1 MTTAVL
7 IGVVAV
13 LAVAFVYELK
23 AQARLEKEKREA
35 MQKAADAEKQAEE
48 VKEHAEMA
56 SEITADANKTK
67 ADARTGDH
75 SGDVAFMAG
84 KLHDYA
90 TAGKQRQ

>member
-1 MTTAVL
+1 MTTAIL
-7 IGVVAV
+7 IGAV
-13 LAVAFVYELK
+13 TVLLVAFVVEYRAIKKIDK
-23 AQARLEKEKREA
+23 ARTEAVQEAAEAKKET
-35 MQKAADAEKQAEE
+35 EE

-75 SGDVAFMAG
+75 SGDVAYMAG

>member
-1 MTTAVL
+1 MTTAIL
-7 IGVVAV
+7 IGVIAV
-13 LAVAFVYELK
+13 LAVAFVYELR

-35 MQKAADAEKQAEE
+35 VQKAADANKQAEE
-48 VKEHAEMA
+48 VKKHADKA

-90 TAGKQRQ
+90 NGGKR

>member
-23 AQARLEKEKREA
+23 AQARLEKEKAEA
-35 MQKAADAEKQAEE
+35 MQKAAEAKKETEE
-48 VKEHAEMA
+48 VKEHADKA
-56 SEITADANKTK
+56 SEITAEANQVK
-67 ADARTGDH
+67 ADARTGNH
-75 SGDVAFMAG
+75 SGDVAYMAG

-90 TAGKQRQ
+90 TAGQKH